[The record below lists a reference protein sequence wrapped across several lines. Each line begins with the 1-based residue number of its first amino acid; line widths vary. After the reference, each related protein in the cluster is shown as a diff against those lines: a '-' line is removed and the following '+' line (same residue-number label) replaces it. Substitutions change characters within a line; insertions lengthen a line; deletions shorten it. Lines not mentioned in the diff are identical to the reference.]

1 MLNFALHLKTR
12 IHFGK
17 GAVENLRNELKSYK
31 RILLVMGGGSIKKYG
46 IYDQVMAEI
55 SAARAEAV
63 ELSGVQPNPTLDSVH
78 KGIELCKENNVEF
91 ILAVG
96 GGSVIDAAKAIA
108 AGVVYGGEVWDI
120 FLDGSKFKGALP
132 IGCILT
138 LSATGSETNGNSVVT
153 NEKTMEKLPMRQQGL
168 RPEFAI
174 LDPTYTYT
182 LPEYQTT
189 SGIADIMAHAFEQ
202 YFSPE
207 KDTYL
212 TDRMTES
219 VMKTCIHYAPIVM
232 KNPEDYEARANIMW
246 ASTIGLGGLLS
257 CGKLTD
263 WATHMIAHELSA
275 FYNLTHGVALAILF
289 PNWMKRVA
297 DESRLWRFRD
307 YAVNVW
313 GLSPELSDRELA
325 DGAIA
330 KTREFFNS
338 LGLPATLSQV
348 NINDERFEIMAKNV
362 VRRGSRGSFKVLDE
376 EDVVAIYKMSL

>member
-1 MLNFALHLKTR
+1 
-12 IHFGK
+12 
-17 GAVENLRNELKSYK
+17 
-31 RILLVMGGGSIKKYG
+31 
-46 IYDQVMAEI
+46 
-55 SAARAEAV
+55 
-63 ELSGVQPNPTLDSVH
+63 
-78 KGIELCKENNVEF
+78 
-91 ILAVG
+91 
-96 GGSVIDAAKAIA
+96 
-108 AGVVYGGEVWDI
+108 
-120 FLDGSKFKGALP
+120 
-132 IGCILT
+132 
-138 LSATGSETNGNSVVT
+138 
-153 NEKTMEKLPMRQQGL
+153 
-168 RPEFAI
+168 
-174 LDPTYTYT
+174 
-182 LPEYQTT
+182 
-189 SGIADIMAHAFEQ
+189 MAHAFEQ

-219 VMKTCIHYAPIVM
+219 VMKTCIHYAPIVL

-246 ASTIGLGGLLS
+246 ASTIGLCGLLS

-313 GLSPELSDRELA
+313 GLSPELSDKELA

-362 VRRGSRGSFKVLDE
+362 VRRGSRGNFKVLDE

>member
-17 GAVENLRNELKSYK
+17 GAVENLRNELKPYK
-31 RILLVMGGGSIKKYG
+31 KVLLVTGGGSIKKYG
-46 IYDQVMAEI
+46 IYDKVMSEI

-78 KGIELCKENNVEF
+78 KGIELCKANNVEF

-153 NEKTMEKLPMRQQGL
+153 NEKTMEKLPIRQQGL

-219 VMKTCIHYAPIVM
+219 IMRTCIHYAPIVL

-313 GLSPELSDRELA
+313 GLSPELSDKELA